1 MALEDPGRS
10 RIARSTAEGAATL
23 RAAGALLS
31 DPALRGPDELAAR
44 MIKWGPSLAAL
55 VKVPLLRR
63 TVPRLL
69 ARLLPGGVCF
79 ELTRTKYFDEV
90 LLEELEAGAEQVV
103 ILGAGLDSRAYRLQT
118 AVAGRPVF
126 EVDHPVTAALKRERV
141 RALFGVEPS
150 NVRYVTIDFNRED
163 LAALLAGHDFD
174 PARRS
179 VVLWSGVAPYL
190 EPEGV
195 EATLR
200 WMAGQPP
207 GSTIVFDYCWQEF
220 VAGELDELPGAAALR
235 KRVAAQGEPFRW
247 GIPRGQAATVIA
259 AHGLELV
266 ADMDAN
272 EGSRRYLTRAD
283 GSKLGWTWEFG
294 GIVRARVPL

>member
-1 MALEDPGRS
+1 MALEDASSS
-10 RIARSTAEGAATL
+10 RLARSTAEGAATL
-23 RAAGALLS
+23 RAAGALLR

-44 MIKWGPSLAAL
+44 MIQWGPSLAAL

-63 TVPRLL
+63 AVPRLL

-90 LLEELEAGAEQVV
+90 LVEELEAGVAQIV
-103 ILGAGLDSRAYRLQT
+103 ILGAGLDSRAYRLQ
-118 AVAGRPVF
+118 AAIAGRPVF

-141 RALFGVEPS
+141 RALFGAEPS
-150 NVRYVTIDFNRED
+150 HVRYVTIDFNRDD
-163 LAALLAGHDFD
+163 LAAALAAHDFD
-174 PARRS
+174 PGARS

-200 WMAGQPP
+200 WMAGQAPD
-207 GSTIVFDYCWQEF
+207 STIVFDYCWQEF
-220 VAGELDELPGAAALR
+220 VAGELDELPGAAILR
-235 KRVAAQGEPFRW
+235 RRVAAQREPFRW
-247 GIPRGQAATVIA
+247 GIPRGQAASVIA
-259 AHGLELV
+259 AHGLELI
-266 ADMDAN
+266 ADLDAA
-272 EGSRRYLTRAD
+272 EGSRRYLTQAD
-283 GSKLGWTWEFG
+283 GSKLGWAWEFG